1 VDLFCGCGGF
11 SLGLERAGLKCVAA
25 VDRDAH
31 AIATFRS
38 NLPDVEHVLERDLTT
53 FAPEELRKE
62 IGPVEVHAIIERR

>member
-1 VDLFCGCGGF
+1 M
-11 SLGLERAGLKCVAA
+11 KCVAA